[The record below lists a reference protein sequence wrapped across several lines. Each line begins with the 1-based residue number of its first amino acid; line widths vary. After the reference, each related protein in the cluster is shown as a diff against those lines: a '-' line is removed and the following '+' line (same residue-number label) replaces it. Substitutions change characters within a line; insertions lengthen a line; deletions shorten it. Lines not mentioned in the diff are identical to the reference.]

1 MYLFSSSVT
10 CGVQSLHCFEMS
22 RFTPGSHLKTCCFPF
37 KVKFF
42 YPFSSSKINC
52 IVFGRPCFN
61 SGQPVVYHQSPCT
74 EGIKG
79 SLVLVGSAL
88 NRAKLY
94 NCLNNRIVAV
104 LTLLD
109 LIFMLL
115 SGIQLII
122 FDCGSESRVSRLIPG
137 SSSLHSN
144 VFVGSFYG
152 NPPGSQVLS
161 PECVGLVVKRALGAP
176 LQSKMRHKCRFI
188 LPFPLTFNLLL
199 YLFPNFKMR

>member
-1 MYLFSSSVT
+1 MFSSSVT
-10 CGVQSLHCFEMS
+10 FGVQSLHCFEMS

-37 KVKFF
+37 KVTFF

-52 IVFGRPCFN
+52 IVFGRPCVFACFN

-79 SLVLVGSAL
+79 SFVLVGSAL
-88 NRAKLY
+88 NGAKLY

-104 LTLLD
+104 L
-109 LIFMLL
+109 
-115 SGIQLII
+115 I
-122 FDCGSESRVSRLIPG
+122 FDCGSESRVSQLIPG

-176 LQSKMRHKCRFI
+176 LESKMRHKCRFI